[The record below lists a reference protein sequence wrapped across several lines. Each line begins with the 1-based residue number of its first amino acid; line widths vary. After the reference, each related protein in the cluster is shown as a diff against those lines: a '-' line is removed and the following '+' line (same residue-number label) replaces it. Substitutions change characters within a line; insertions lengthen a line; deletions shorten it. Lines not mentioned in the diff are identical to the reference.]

1 MRAVV
6 VLVAF
11 VVLACGCE
19 DRPEQLEDSTS
30 AEAVRLP
37 TDHAPVEPEE
47 PAAPQDPVENPE
59 ATQAPAEDK
68 EATDEPGAEFAKPT
82 RDLAAELQAAVG
94 SPLECLQDYQPGAA
108 TAIRVDISAI
118 VRPSGLII
126 EPSASGRGLS
136 VNDRRCI
143 EKRIGDVVLA
153 ALETPTS
160 QPVSTFVD
168 LNYQPPGVEHD
179 DVGVPTP
186 KLENVVD
193 SLPKKETIPPSGTP
207 IHKAPSDP
215 IHKAPSDP
223 IEGPKGDRI
232 TGPRPRPID
241 GYEEIKPESE
251 RWTD

>member
-19 DRPEQLEDSTS
+19 DRPEQLEDSTP
-30 AEAVRLP
+30 AEAAPLP
-37 TDHAPVEPEE
+37 VDQVPVEPEE
-47 PAAPQDPVENPE
+47 PAAPQDPIGDPE
-59 ATQAPAEDK
+59 ATQALAEDPA
-68 EATDEPGAEFAKPT
+68 ATDEPGAEFAKPP

-94 SPLECLQDYQPGAA
+94 SPLDCLQDYQPGAA
-108 TAIRVDISAI
+108 TVIRVGISAI

-143 EKRIGDVVLA
+143 EKRVGDVVLA
-153 ALETPTS
+153 ALETQTS

-168 LNYQPPGVEHD
+168 LNYQPPAVEHD

-186 KLENVVD
+186 KLKNVVE
-193 SLPKKETIPPSGTP
+193 SLPKKEPIPPSGTP
-207 IHKAPSDP
+207 IDKAPSQP
-215 IHKAPSDP
+215 IDKAPSDP
-223 IEGPKGDRI
+223 IEGSKGVPI

-241 GYEEIKPESE
+241 GYEEIKPDSE